1 MENTLSDIRQWLIND
16 QHEYGEFGKHEIVNP
31 TDLPRTYEMSLIKP
45 NIFSS
50 IVAYSSL
57 CATGSIPH
65 TVQAS
70 FHEWLEKIRSEA
82 GYWTSAS
89 GRIIPACSTAGW
101 SRNNNLRHTA
111 KCLDYYLLSGTFCYQ
126 DAIIFNDIIAC
137 QLEDGSFP
145 QFKGMGSDLWST
157 AYFINLLIRAA
168 MDLNL
173 RATLP
178 RGSKASSWKNLL
190 ANKLNRAVDWLL
202 HKLESDSMWHISGAD
217 SVSITLAMMVEVGG
231 YLALHNPEV
240 CATVIRALIE
250 LQQTSPSFVYAAC
263 LALDTLNPSEQ
274 AVIIKLYE
282 NTVQTQNI
290 TPVDLIE
297 ATSLCKLHFINKDF
311 GILLYYRDLSNG
323 HESQMISLNEWNHSE
338 YFCWALNSIYN
349 GRLKENRVPLREAD
363 FWQYINNSI
372 NSIKYI
378 IENARGWQLLWND
391 ETPVNEEKVQIYL
404 NGHLKTICEKDN
416 VSVNRELETGHGPVD
431 FSFSN
436 SYVSKCMLEVKL
448 STNAALKNGNF
459 IAQIYEYAKGL
470 NVSSAF
476 LVVVGFDN
484 KLQAV
489 VNSVNEAVSSF
500 RKTHSD
506 FYIQLVYIDAAK
518 KISASK
524 VTLGD
529 IDGAVGK

>member
-1 MENTLSDIRQWLIND
+1 MENTLLTIRHWLIND

-50 IVAYSSL
+50 IVAYSTL
-57 CATGSIPH
+57 CVTGSIPH
-65 TVQAS
+65 TVQAA
-70 FHEWLEKIRSEA
+70 FHEWLEKIRSES

-89 GRIIPACSTAGW
+89 GRTIPISGSAGW

-111 KCLDYYLLSGTFCYQ
+111 KCLDYYLLSGTFGYQ

-137 QLEDGSFP
+137 QLDDGSFP
-145 QFKGMGSDLWST
+145 QFKGMDSDLWST
-157 AYFINLLIRAA
+157 AYFINLLIRAT
-168 MDLNL
+168 MDQNL

-178 RGSKASSWKNLL
+178 RGSTVSGWKNNLS
-190 ANKLNRAVDWLL
+190 NKLSRAVNWLL
-202 HKLESDSMWHISGAD
+202 HKLKSDSMWHIPGAD
-217 SVSITLAMMVEVGG
+217 SVAITLAMMIEVGG

-250 LQQTSPSFVYAAC
+250 LQLTSPSFVYVAC
-263 LALDTLNPSEQ
+263 VALDTLNPAEQ
-274 AVIIKLYE
+274 AIIIKLYE
-282 NTVQTQNI
+282 DTIETQNI
-290 TPVDLIE
+290 TPVDLLE

-311 GILLYYRDLSNG
+311 GLLLYYRDLSNG
-323 HESQMISLNEWNHSE
+323 HETQMISLDEWNHSE
-338 YFCWALNSIYN
+338 YFRWALNSIY
-349 GRLKENRVPLREAD
+349 GGELKENQVPLREAD

-372 NSIKYI
+372 NSIKCT

-404 NGHLKTICEKDN
+404 NGHLKSICKTDN
-416 VSVNRELETGHGPVD
+416 VSVNRESETGHGPVD
-431 FSFSN
+431 FTFSN
-436 SYVSKCMLEVKL
+436 CYVSKCMLEVKL

-476 LVVVGFDN
+476 LVVVEFNN
-484 KLQAV
+484 KLQAI
-489 VNSVNEAVSSF
+489 VNSVNEAISSF
-500 RKTHSD
+500 RNTHSD
-506 FYIQLVYIDAAK
+506 LYIQPVYIDASK

-524 VTLGD
+524 MALGD
-529 IDGAVGK
+529 IE

>member
-1 MENTLSDIRQWLIND
+1 MENTLSSIRQWLIND

-31 TDLPRTYEMSLIKP
+31 TDFPRTYEMSLIKP

-50 IVAYSSL
+50 IVAYSTL

-70 FHEWLEKIRSEA
+70 FQKWLEKIRSEA

-89 GRIIPACSTAGW
+89 GRAIPISGTAGW

-111 KCLDYYLLSGTFCYQ
+111 KCLDYYLLSKTFYYQ
-126 DAIIFNDIIAC
+126 DAIIFNDIITC

-145 QFKGMGSDLWST
+145 QFKDMDSDLWST
-157 AYFINLLIRAA
+157 AYFINLLIRAT
-168 MDLNL
+168 MDQNL
-173 RATLP
+173 SKTLP
-178 RGSKASSWKNLL
+178 RGSKVNSWKNILT
-190 ANKLNRAVDWLL
+190 NKLNRAVDWLL
-202 HKLESDSMWHISGAD
+202 HKLESDSMWHITGAD
-217 SVSITLAMMVEVGG
+217 SVSITLAIMVEIGG
-231 YLALHNPEV
+231 YLARYNPEV
-240 CATVIRALIE
+240 CATVIRTLIE
-250 LQQTSPSFVYAAC
+250 LQQTSSSFVYVAC

-274 AVIIKLYE
+274 AIIIQLYE
-282 NTVQTQNI
+282 NTIQTQNI
-290 TPVDLIE
+290 IPVDLLE
-297 ATSLCKLHFINKDF
+297 VTSLCKLHFMNQNF

-338 YFCWALNSIYN
+338 YFRWALNSIYN
-349 GRLKENRVPLREAD
+349 GKLKENRIPLREAD

-372 NSIKYI
+372 NSIKYN

-404 NGHLKTICEKDN
+404 NGHLKTICETDG

-431 FSFSN
+431 FIFSN
-436 SYVSKCMLEVKL
+436 CYVSKCMLEVKL
-448 STNAALKNGNF
+448 STNAALKNGKF

-476 LVVVGFDN
+476 LVVVGFNN
-484 KLQAV
+484 KLQAIA
-489 VNSVNEAVSSF
+489 NSVNEAISSF
-500 RKTHSD
+500 RNTHND
-506 FYIQLVYIDAAK
+506 FYIQPVYIDATK

-524 VTLGD
+524 VTLED
-529 IDGAVGK
+529 LSK